1 MEDICVSASKEYGLQ
16 VAMDKMEGEWKDMIF
31 DTKEYRTSGTRVL
44 NGTDEIQ
51 QLLDDQIVKTQAM
64 KGSRFIKPFLER
76 ITVWEDTL
84 VTMQDI
90 LDNWMK
96 VQSTWLYLE
105 PIFSS
110 DDIMRQMPTE
120 GKMFQVRYYF
130 YCYDNCH

>member
-1 MEDICVSASKEYGLQ
+1 MSASKEYGLQ
-16 VAMDKMEGEWKDMIF
+16 VAMDKMEGEWKEMNF
-31 DTKEYRTSGTRVL
+31 DTKEYRASGTRVL
-44 NGTDEIQ
+44 AGTDEIQ

-64 KGSRFIKPFLER
+64 KGSRFIRPFLER

-120 GKMFQVRYYF
+120 GKMFQVRSYKH
-130 YCYDNCH
+130 YC